1 MPRPDEETV
10 VPSVSFSRDIAVVA
24 DPATCWA
31 VLTDV
36 PRLVDWVTILD
47 GAREISPL
55 EKYTAVLM
63 DRIGPFKLRADL
75 DITVS
80 DVEVQRRIRVYAEGE
95 DRQVSSRIVVDALL
109 TLDDEGAVG
118 TLVAVNGR
126 YEVSGKIA
134 TMGAGTIRQKATKI
148 LDEFFG
154 RTAAE
159 LGGR

>member
-36 PRLVDWVTILD
+36 PTLVDWVTILD

-109 TLDDEGAVG
+109 TLADEGAVG

-134 TMGAGTIRQKATKI
+134 TMGAGTIRQKAAKI